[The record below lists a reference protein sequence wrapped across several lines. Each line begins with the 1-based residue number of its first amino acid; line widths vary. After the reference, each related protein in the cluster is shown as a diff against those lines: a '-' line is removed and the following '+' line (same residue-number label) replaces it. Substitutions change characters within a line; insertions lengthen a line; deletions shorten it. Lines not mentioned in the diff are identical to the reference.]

1 MLDPEKIRKDFPIFK
16 RKFKGS
22 ALAYLDNA
30 ATTQKPCQVMEA
42 MDDYYRN
49 FNANPHRGAYRLVA
63 DATER
68 YESARKNIAAF
79 IGARQEEIIFTRNAT
94 ESLNLV
100 ATVVCQQ
107 AAPGSSI
114 LLTQMEHHSNIVPWQ
129 MNAKRHNLRI
139 KYAKIRSYG
148 ALCMEDMP
156 QELAIR
162 PAVFSF
168 THVSNV
174 LGTINDAVKLCRLAH
189 ESGALAC
196 VDAAQSVPHMKVD
209 VRKIGCDFL
218 AFSGHKMLG
227 PTGIGV
233 LYMRRDLQETL
244 PPFLVGGDMIK
255 EVTFEGATWNSP
267 PYKFEA
273 GTPNVAGAVGLS
285 AAVDYLKKIGMEK
298 IEKHEQELASY
309 CREKLSGI
317 PGIKFYGPK
326 KGAGIVSYNIGK
338 LHAHDVGQFA
348 DEDGIAI
355 RTGHHCAQPLMKLMG
370 EPATCRASVYIYNSE
385 EEVHRLAASMKR
397 AQKTLG

>member
-1 MLDPEKIRKDFPIFK
+1 MQARLARLRQSLKRMRTPFSQGTKMLDPEKIRKDFPIFK

-79 IGARQEEIIFTRNAT
+79 IGARQEEIIFTRNAN

-100 ATVVCQQ
+100 ATVLCQQ

-189 ESGALAC
+189 S
-196 VDAAQSVPHMKVD
+196 
-209 VRKIGCDFL
+209 
-218 AFSGHKMLG
+218 
-227 PTGIGV
+227 
-233 LYMRRDLQETL
+233 
-244 PPFLVGGDMIK
+244 
-255 EVTFEGATWNSP
+255 
-267 PYKFEA
+267 
-273 GTPNVAGAVGLS
+273 
-285 AAVDYLKKIGMEK
+285 
-298 IEKHEQELASY
+298 
-309 CREKLSGI
+309 
-317 PGIKFYGPK
+317 
-326 KGAGIVSYNIGK
+326 
-338 LHAHDVGQFA
+338 
-348 DEDGIAI
+348 
-355 RTGHHCAQPLMKLMG
+355 
-370 EPATCRASVYIYNSE
+370 
-385 EEVHRLAASMKR
+385 
-397 AQKTLG
+397 